1 MRTRLTN
8 LLGLRVPIVQAPMGG
23 VAGPDLARAVCDAG
37 GLGMLPIW
45 PLDRDRAAD
54 QLRALQTTAPF
65 AVNLNV
71 AFGPEPLLEL
81 ALEFSVPVIHFF
93 WGDPSPFVAR
103 AKSRGAKV
111 MATVSSAADARHARN
126 AGVDVLVAQGIEAG
140 GHVFGQTG
148 LMALVPAVVDASDG
162 APVVAAGAIGDGRG
176 LAAALM
182 LGASGAMV
190 GTALAVCE
198 ESEAHPD
205 YKRALMNASDS
216 NTVLGTLFDLGWPD
230 APSRVLRNDTVRRWE
245 HAGAPTARPGEGE
258 TVAHFPTGAPVPRY
272 SVMPPSRGLSGDIAA
287 IANYARHLP
296 RPVTP
301 TYPT

>member
-1 MRTRLTN
+1 MRPGLPG
-8 LLGLRVPIVQAPMGG
+8 LVGLRVPIVQAPMGG
-23 VAGPDLARAVCDAG
+23 VAGPDLVRAICSAG

-45 PLDRDRAAD
+45 PLDRDTAANF
-54 QLRALQTTAPF
+54 LRALEATAPF

-71 AFGPEPLLEL
+71 AFGPEPLLDL

-93 WGDPSPFVAR
+93 WGDPTPLVAR

-111 MATVSSAADARHARN
+111 MATVSSAADARRARN
-126 AGVDVLVAQGIEAG
+126 AGADVLVAQGIEAG

-205 YKRALMNASDS
+205 YKQALMNASDDD
-216 NTVLGTLFDLGWPD
+216 TVLGTLFDLGWPN
-230 APSRVLRNDTVRRWE
+230 APSRGLPNDTVRRWE
-245 HAGAPTARPGEGE
+245 RAGAPAVRPRE
-258 TVAHFPTGAPVPRY
+258 
-272 SVMPPSRGLSGDIAA
+272 
-287 IANYARHLP
+287 
-296 RPVTP
+296 
-301 TYPT
+301 